1 MSEYWKS
8 TPKYWCK
15 HCTAFVKDTPFE
27 RKQHESTAKHQNNL
41 KRFLRDIQNSHER
54 GERDK
59 ERAKSEVERLSK
71 VAGSDHDT
79 QRQSSADPSPKPASA
94 TAVRKST
101 AGPMTVADQKRQWA
115 QLAEMGI
122 AVPEQFRGEMAMAG
136 DWNVVSRHVANEPP
150 PEPSLSIGVKKRKFE
165 GQEEEEEAGEVVAR
179 RGWGA
184 STKRYPGQDTTDL
197 DDLLAGRISLKKE
210 KPDPS
215 STGQVKKEE
224 DTALKQ
230 ESDQADD
237 GDDAHRSLPPPVKDE
252 VSDEGPLKAE
262 GPLLKLETDD
272 HDRGPTTLDKIPEE
286 APIPVFKKK
295 RKAKAS

>member
-15 HCTAFVKDTPFE
+15 HCTIYVKDTPFE
-27 RKQHESTAKHQNNL
+27 RKQHESTGKHQGNL

-71 VAGSDHDT
+71 VAGSDHGT
-79 QRQSSADPSPKPASA
+79 QRQSGADPSTNPANA
-94 TAVRKST
+94 TTVRKST
-101 AGPMTVADQKRQWA
+101 AAPMTVADQKRQWA
-115 QLAEMGI
+115 QLADMGI

-136 DWNVVSRHVANEPP
+136 DWNVVSRQVINEPP
-150 PEPSLSIGVKKRKFE
+150 PEPSLSVGVKKRKFE

-197 DDLLAGRISLKKE
+197 DDLLAGAIPLKKE

-215 STGQVKKEE
+215 STDQVNKEKE
-224 DTALKQ
+224 NNLKQ
-230 ESDQADD
+230 ESDPADD
-237 GDDAHRSLPPPVKDE
+237 RNDADRLLRPPTKEE
-252 VSDEGPLKAE
+252 VFDEGAWKVEGSVLKV
-262 GPLLKLETDD
+262 ETDD
-272 HDRGPTTLDKIPEE
+272 HGRAPTAMDKIPEE
-286 APIPVFKKK
+286 TPTPVFKKK